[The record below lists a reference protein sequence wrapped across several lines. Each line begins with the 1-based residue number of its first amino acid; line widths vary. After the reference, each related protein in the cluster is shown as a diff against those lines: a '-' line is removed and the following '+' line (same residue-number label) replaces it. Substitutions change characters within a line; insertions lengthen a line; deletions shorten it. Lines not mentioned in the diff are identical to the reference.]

1 MISIIEIEQIML
13 SSDNFYLP
21 GFVLNF
27 IDSIWIQNM
36 KIRNIKN
43 SIFFGKHLF
52 LISYQGLQ
60 AVVACLCFAFSI
72 GTILSQQF
80 NNHRGREY
88 NKFTYTIFLFNAC
101 LNWEKKKYRTMLKAW
116 THESYLFTL
125 VNVSFSMSGSDI
137 TSDKN
142 FKK

>member
-43 SIFFGKHLF
+43 SIFLGKHLF

-101 LNWEKKKYRTMLKAW
+101 LNWEKKINIALCWKHGL
-116 THESYLFTL
+116 
-125 VNVSFSMSGSDI
+125 MSHISLPSWMFHFQCLGL
-137 TSDKN
+137 T
-142 FKK
+142 

>member
-1 MISIIEIEQIML
+1 MILIIEIEQIML
-13 SSDNFYLP
+13 SFDNFYLP
-21 GFVLNF
+21 GFVQNF

-72 GTILSQQF
+72 ETILSQQF

-88 NKFTYTIFLFNAC
+88 NKFTYTIFLFNTC
-101 LNWEKKKYRTMLKAW
+101 LNWEKNKYRTILKAW
-116 THESYLFTL
+116 THVPYLSTI
-125 VNVSFSMSGSDI
+125 VNVLFSMSGSDI
-137 TSDKN
+137 TSDNN
-142 FKK
+142 F